1 MNEEQLADL
10 LTEHLDALLV
20 SEPLPETVPD
30 EVAELLA
37 VARSL
42 FEAAPTPRPEFGPAL
57 KVSLLGPTGGGNGAA
72 PGAGST
78 FSSSTLFILVIGLLL
93 TVAGLGLIANLT
105 IFVTAKSNL
114 SESLSPTALPS
125 PKQTIT
131 APTATGPVG
140 SPSPIKLPNQTQTVP
155 APTQSRP
162 STQTPSAL
170 IPTIPAIAPTR
181 SAQPVASPTPTATPI
196 IDVLPAV
203 TFTIEIRIEP
213 PDLVPGPSGGGNS
226 GGSNNGGGGSGGG
239 SGGGGGGGSGG
250 GGGGSSGGGDS
261 DDDGD
266 NDD

>member
-20 SEPLPETVPD
+20 SEPLPETMPD
-30 EVAELLA
+30 EVVELLA
-37 VARSL
+37 LAQSL
-42 FEAAPTPRPEFGPAL
+42 FEAAPAPRPEFGPAL
-57 KVSLLGPTGGGNGAA
+57 KKSLLGPTGGSNGAA
-72 PGAGST
+72 PGAGSI
-78 FSSSTLFILVIGLLL
+78 FSISTLLILVIGLLL

-131 APTATGPVG
+131 APTAPGPVG
-140 SPSPIKLPNQTQTVP
+140 SPSPTKLPIQTQTVP

-162 STQTPSAL
+162 NTQTPSAL

-196 IDVLPAV
+196 IDILPAV
-203 TFTIEIRIEP
+203 TFTIEIRIAP
-213 PDLVPGPSGGGNS
+213 PDLVPGPSGGGGGNS
-226 GGSNNGGGGSGGG
+226 GDSSSSGGSGG
-239 SGGGGGGGSGG
+239 SGGSS
-250 GGGGSSGGGDS
+250 GGSSGGGDS